1 MEKKRGDLLRK
12 DERKNFKIVVIY
24 KKKTMIEKPKDNLSS
39 ASHSGCTYTERERMK
54 KAMVV
59 YGKHLGLGNTF
70 CFWDGERE
78 AGNEQVWNDWE
89 VSRRWQLQKD

>member
-70 CFWDGERE
+70 CF
-78 AGNEQVWNDWE
+78 
-89 VSRRWQLQKD
+89 